1 MTNCEACAYYSYD
14 EDYECYICE
23 MDLDEDEMERFLRL
37 GTAACPFYRPGDD
50 YRTTR
55 LCGTRCDGAWEISF
69 FKSGRHS
76 LSLNF
81 YIPIIINL

>member
-23 MDLDEDEMERFLRL
+23 MDLDEDEMLKFLSS
-37 GTAACPFYRPGDD
+37 TFDACPYSVPGMN
-50 YRTTR
+50 TV

>member
-23 MDLDEDEMERFLRL
+23 MDLDV
-37 GTAACPFYRPGDD
+37 PGMN
-50 YRTTR
+50 TV